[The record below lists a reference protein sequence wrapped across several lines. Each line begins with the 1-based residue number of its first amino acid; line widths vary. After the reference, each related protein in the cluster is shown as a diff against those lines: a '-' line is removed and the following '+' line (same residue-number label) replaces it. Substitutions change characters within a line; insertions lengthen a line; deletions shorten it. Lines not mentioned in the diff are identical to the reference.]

1 MALSFF
7 MKRKDD
13 QSRKNL
19 TQAEKPQET
28 KTVPQASDDSSS
40 KFKQEISQSP
50 DNKKPVYAFIDASNL
65 FWGGKESLGF
75 NIDYR
80 KFLRFVEKKFGVTKS
95 FYYGGIRTFDFE
107 YSILDDKPLNLTNLQ
122 TYLVELQKNAD
133 EETKKMIEVA
143 LNKLNFY
150 LLLESYGYIM
160 KIKPAKVYYG
170 EDDENRERPL
180 LKANCDVDLTFD
192 LLRYMEQYS
201 GAVVMTGDGDFSPV
215 LSYLKHRGRSINI
228 ISRWSRTANEIKTV
242 AEKNFLDLERLKNI
256 IIYR

>member
-1 MALSFF
+1 MAFSFF
-7 MKRKDD
+7 MKKKADPSRTQRKE
-13 QSRKNL
+13 QNIV
-19 TQAEKPQET
+19 ENKPVIQVT
-28 KTVPQASDDSSS
+28 DDS
-40 KFKQEISQSP
+40 KQKPRVIVETPSDS
-50 DNKKPVYAFIDASNL
+50 KKPVYAFIDASNI

-80 KFLRFVEKKFGVTKS
+80 KFLHFVEKKYGVSKT

-107 YSILDDKPLNLTNLQ
+107 YSILDDKPLNLSQLQ
-122 TYLVELQKNAD
+122 THLNELQKSAD
-133 EETKKMIEVA
+133 DDTKRLIETS

-150 LLLESYGYIM
+150 LLLESYGYVM

-170 EDDENRERPL
+170 EDDENREKPL

-215 LSYLKHRGRSINI
+215 LSYLKHKGRSVSI

-242 AEKNFLDLERLKNI
+242 AEKNFLDLEHIRNI
-256 IIYR
+256 IIYH